1 MNGAEVRKLSDEEIR
16 VETVRLQ
23 RRVYDLRCQ
32 AVTEKIE
39 DPNQFRAVRRDI
51 ARLKTEQQARAL
63 NQNKKIGGK
72 A

>member
-1 MNGAEVRKLSDEEIR
+1 MNGAEVRKLSDEEIQ
-16 VETVRLQ
+16 VETVRLE

-51 ARLKTEQQARAL
+51 ARLKTERHARL
-63 NQNKKIGGK
+63 LRKNGGK